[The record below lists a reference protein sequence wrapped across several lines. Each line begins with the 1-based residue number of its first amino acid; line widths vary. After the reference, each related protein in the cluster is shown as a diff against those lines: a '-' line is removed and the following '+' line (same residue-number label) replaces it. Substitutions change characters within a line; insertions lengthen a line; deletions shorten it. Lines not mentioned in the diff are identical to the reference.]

1 MIRIRDMTVR
11 MAGRVLFDQAS
22 ATIPSGHRVGLT
34 GRNGTG
40 KTTLLTLLTGGLQP
54 DQGSVEIEGATGRD
68 IGMVRQEA
76 PGGSETPIE
85 FVLAVDRER
94 ATLLAQAD
102 EVSDPLR
109 IAEIQ
114 TRLADIGAHAAPSRA
129 ARILAGLGFDE
140 IAMNRPLSG
149 FSGGW
154 RMRVALAAVLFAGP
168 RLLLLDEPTNHLD
181 LEAALWLEAHL
192 ARYPGTLIL
201 VSHDRDLLNRV
212 VTGILHIENARLAFY
227 RGSYDAFERV
237 REERRALD
245 AATARKRE
253 EQRRHMQ
260 AFVDRFRYKASKAR
274 QAQSRLKALSRLEIP
289 PPAASE
295 PTTVFRFPAP
305 GELAPPLV
313 TMDRVST
320 GYDPGQ
326 PVLRG
331 MDLRLDPDDRIGVLG
346 RNGNG
351 KSTLARLI
359 AGRLPAFS
367 GALHRAR
374 RLRTGYFA
382 QHQIEDLDPDLSAC
396 DHLARLMP
404 DASMD
409 RVRARLGGFGL
420 VLDAQTTPARF
431 MSGGERARL
440 AIACATH
447 DAPHVLILDEPTNHL
462 DIDARDALVQALHEF
477 SGAVIVI
484 SHDRRILQMTVDR
497 LWLVAGGTVRP
508 FDGDLDEYAERHARA
523 GEERGTVGIGES
535 RRRAGRQAARRAAA
549 DRRRDTACV
558 RRAARSAERRL
569 DELAAERRHLVTRL
583 ADPETWEQAGTD
595 GVALARRKKEIDRE
609 IEAAEQRWLEAAEAL
624 EAAERMAAE

>member
-1 MIRIRDMTVR
+1 MIRIRDMTFR
-11 MAGRVLFDQAS
+11 MAGRLLFDQTS
-22 ATIPSGHRVGLT
+22 ATVPSGHRVGLT

-54 DQGSVEIEGATGRD
+54 DQGSVDIEGATGRD

-76 PGGSETPIE
+76 PGGSESPLE
-85 FVLAVDRER
+85 FVVAVDRER
-94 ATLLAQAD
+94 AALLAEAD
-102 EVSDPLR
+102 EARDPRR

-114 TRLADIGAHAAPSRA
+114 TRLADIGAHAAPSKA

-154 RMRVALAAVLFAGP
+154 RMRVALAAVLFARP
-168 RLLLLDEPTNHLD
+168 QLLLLDEPTNHLD

-212 VTGILHIENARLAFY
+212 VTGILHIESARLVFY
-227 RGSYDAFERV
+227 RGSYDAFERA

-245 AATARKRE
+245 AATTRKRE

-295 PTTVFRFPAP
+295 PSTVFSFPVP

-313 TMDRVST
+313 TMDGVST

-331 MDLRLDPDDRIGVLG
+331 IDLRLDPDDRIGVLG

-351 KSTLARLI
+351 KSTLARLV
-359 AGRLPAFS
+359 ADRLPAFS
-367 GALHRAR
+367 GTLHRAR

-396 DHLARLMP
+396 DHLVRLMP

-440 AIACATH
+440 ALACATH
-447 DAPHVLILDEPTNHL
+447 DSPHVLILDEPTNHL

-477 SGAVIVI
+477 PGAVIVI

-497 LWLVAGGTVRP
+497 LWLVADGTVRP
-508 FDGDLDEYAERHARA
+508 FDGDLDEYAERHART
-523 GEERGTVGIGES
+523 GEKRGTVRTGGS
-535 RRRAGRQAARRAAA
+535 RRQAQRRAAA
-549 DRRRDTACV
+549 DRRRDTASV
-558 RRAARSAERRL
+558 RRAARSAERHL
-569 DELAAERRHLVTRL
+569 DELTAKRRNLVDRL
-583 ADPETWEQAGTD
+583 ADPETWEQAKVD

-609 IEAAEQRWLEAAEAL
+609 IETAEQRWFEAVEAL